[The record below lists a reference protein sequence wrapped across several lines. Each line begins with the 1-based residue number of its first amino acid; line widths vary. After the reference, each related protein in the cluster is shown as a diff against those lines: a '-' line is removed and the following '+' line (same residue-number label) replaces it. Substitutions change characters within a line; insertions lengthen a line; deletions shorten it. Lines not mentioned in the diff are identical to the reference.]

1 MPSSAV
7 RPGLVGIQL
16 GNGHQDYGR
25 YARGRGPNPMSLVG
39 NLLVDG
45 TNEPAWA
52 STRVRIERIRPGE
65 LARFGKSYDQ
75 RGEGENIPVGWAP
88 HETDQGEE
96 Q

>member
-1 MPSSAV
+1 M
-7 RPGLVGIQL
+7 
-16 GNGHQDYGR
+16 N
-25 YARGRGPNPMSLVG
+25 LVG

-65 LARFGKSYDQ
+65 LARFGKSYEQ

-88 HETDQGEE
+88 HETDQGGE